1 MYCQQ
6 ELLDH
11 EKKERTDISFF
22 TCKFCQYITSRKSDY
37 IKHCYTKKHILQS
50 QKKIPVSTTPT
61 PIHPNTGSSSS
72 QSTSHIKYE
81 NKTSYLPPAN
91 TYTYSKQTP
100 VHTIEVDG
108 SLVSEYTC
116 SICYRKYKDRSGLWK
131 HSKKPCIRQEDSYIQ
146 AAVIQNEPSA
156 QPVQSAQSTPHTPSP
171 IHVINSH
178 NQNHSTAMN
187 PIPTSNAELCIPTDS
202 TPTVPVVSNIY
213 ASHSQSISP
222 QMLYD
227 YQRFPS
233 NDLLLEFIRQN
244 QELKNILLEE
254 REESRIRFNEQNAKI
269 EELSKQNIV
278 INHNNNNNH
287 FNLNIFLNEKCKDA
301 ISIMDFVNSL
311 DVNTCDVEYTGKYGY
326 VEGITKIFI
335 EGLKQLDV
343 YKRPIHCTDLKR
355 ETLYI
360 KEEDKWEK
368 DTNEKSRLK
377 KAIGTVVR
385 KNVQKV
391 KMWQDEN
398 PRCNILDSKEYML
411 HMSIMRQSLGGGN
424 QEKTDRN
431 NDKIIRNIAKEVLID
446 KAILRGNHLTSIQ
459 SDQNTLE

>member
-1 MYCQQ
+1 MYCRP
-6 ELLDH
+6 ESTEHD
-11 EKKERTDISFF
+11 KKTEIEMSSF
-22 TCKFCQYITSRKSDY
+22 TCKSCEYITIRKSDY
-37 IKHCYTKKHILQS
+37 IKHCYTKKHIIQS
-50 QKKIPVSTTPT
+50 QKKTSP
-61 PIHPNTGSSSS
+61 
-72 QSTSHIKYE
+72 STSTYNSSEKNTLYPHPYPNQPPI
-81 NKTSYLPPAN
+81 TSSV
-91 TYTYSKQTP
+91 YT
-100 VHTIEVDG
+100 
-108 SLVSEYTC
+108 SEYTC
-116 SICYRKYKDRSGLWK
+116 STCYRKYKDRSGLWK
-131 HSKKPCIRQEDSYIQ
+131 HNKRPCIRQDKPYIQ
-146 AAVIQNEPSA
+146 STSIPNESSSNTYIATSPPIHTLNHASP
-156 QPVQSAQSTPHTPSP
+156 QPVSHNMENHGSVSSP
-171 IHVINSH
+171 IPS
-178 NQNHSTAMN
+178 
-187 PIPTSNAELCIPTDS
+187 
-202 TPTVPVVSNIY
+202 IY
-213 ASHSQSISP
+213 APQNMPP

-431 NDKIIRNIAKEVLID
+431 NDKIIRNIAKEVFID
-446 KAILRGNHLTSIQ
+446 KAILRGNSLLN
-459 SDQNTLE
+459 DV